1 MIAYIHF
8 YLQPLIVL
16 LVGVAVI
23 SFVGFMNWYGDIKEK
38 SVKWIANKIFGGKY
52 KSDISAD
59 NLFMHITTIIL
70 IIGILWVGLAFGY
83 LFNSST

>member
-16 LVGVAVI
+16 LVGVTI
-23 SFVGFMNWYGDIKEK
+23 ICFVGFINWYGDIKEK

-52 KSDISAD
+52 KSDISAE
-59 NLFMHITTIIL
+59 NLFMHVTAIIL
-70 IIGILWVGLAFGY
+70 IVGIMWVGLAFGY